1 MSGGSHYPY
10 TLQPNQH
17 SYYPS
22 YTSAPDHH
30 HINSAL
36 NQDPN
41 AYPFYQHGNRN
52 GSHCSANFHPS
63 SFPQQPGFQQNNNN
77 DPSYNSGFF
86 AGNNQYNHS
95 LQSNP
100 QQYNFPVTSGY
111 SWNAAQPGAG
121 LENLLPNFPAHTT
134 HQPLSNNA
142 AQYLQPGQWPQHAGT
157 PTWIDNPA
165 QSLSPQPAF
174 AHNQQHQQQ
183 HQQQQQQNFYSASA
197 ARLPLKQENG
207 LDSVSTPA
215 FHSIDS
221 NDPSPQNSG
230 IHIKLKKRTLN
241 AHETSSGGRQAQAQ
255 LQIEPPSNM
264 VGGRPSRAAAAAA
277 SANINHVYSD
287 TPNSRSLR
295 GRQVKQQPRSEEDY
309 EEEVSASQQPA
320 TPPLKRHDDRD
331 DDDDKDDDDS
341 EQESSED
348 EQEYDDADNYVDNY
362 DHVVQPKTKKRTQSR
377 RSSTK
382 EEERPRSN
390 NETKGKQKE
399 TTIPAPSRSTRITR
413 SSSQP
418 LVAQD
423 THGITGKRGSR
434 AKDTGETK
442 DQNRAKDKAP
452 SKQAEH
458 GRAARSN
465 TAQPPKKGKAKPQAT
480 YQATRRSSRLLG
492 DSQPESSQELT
503 DTQAI
508 IPRLTVKIG
517 IRQRANEQIQKRGRQ
532 SDADEQD
539 DEDEDAQ
546 ADEDAEG
553 EQDHVVKEQDEHHE
567 PEPILSK
574 SRSGRIRR
582 QKVDN
587 MAESEDSENLAGDD
601 NDDDEDE
608 QVVRSTRR
616 TSARLNTN
624 ALDGFVAADD
634 DEEEDDEGEYGS
646 KRSTRSSGRLRRGGG
661 GSNTNRLAEMA
672 AKKRA
677 ANGRSKSGRRKPRD
691 EEYEGEGDET
701 PEEEHVSGA
710 EDDPLDI
717 HSDEPEGSQG
727 KSYSLRQRKKV
738 NYSLVPPP
746 PSPPRDGFGRP
757 VRNSRGRSAYG
768 SYDLEPP
775 GDGVGFG
782 SGAPGPSLPMPFP
795 GRGKKGKEGWDA
807 LPSSMTG
814 KDYARIFGDPIDSS
828 DDELQNNAFRKP
840 GAPAPLGGGAAGGLL
855 GADGASGAGGPPG
868 GLTGS
873 GGTDS
878 FGRIKKSGD
887 PLADVDPLGVD
898 MNVDFDSVGGLDG
911 HIQQL
916 KEMVMLPLL
925 YPEVFQRF
933 KVTPPRGVLF
943 HGPPG
948 TGKTLVARAL
958 AASCSTD
965 GQQVSFFMRK
975 GADCLSKWVGEAE
988 RQLRL
993 LFEEARNSQPSIIFF
1008 DEIDGLAPV
1017 RSSKQDQIHASIV
1030 STMLALMDGMDGRG
1044 QVVVIGATN
1053 RPDSVDPALRR
1064 PGRFDREFY
1073 FPLPS
1078 LEARRSIINIH
1089 TSKWEPPLDDDFK
1102 ATLAEVTKGYGGADL
1117 RALCTEAA
1125 LNAVQRRY
1133 PQIYSTTDR
1142 LLLDPASI
1150 QVDAKDFMMS
1160 VNKIVPSSARASGSA
1175 AAPLPERLASLLGAV
1190 VQDAISVLDRILPPV
1205 SKRNPLEEALW
1216 EDDTFVPKGLTSGL
1230 SAADMLAGDRGF
1242 GREMLLQSFEAQ
1254 RVYRPRM
1261 LVYGDVGMGQGAV
1274 GAALLQHLEG
1284 YHVQSLDIATLLGDS
1299 ARTPEAAII
1308 QLFVEAKRHKP
1319 SVLYIPGIVHW
1330 SRSVSESVKTTFK
1343 ALLDGLTDADPVMLL
1358 GIAEA
1363 PLDELDDEVHSW
1375 FNFLDDD
1382 IVEIPRPDE
1391 ESRRD
1396 FFKEIFD
1403 HVIRPPT
1410 EFPDA
1415 LPRRKRVLE
1424 ELPKAP
1430 PRPPRKLTQAEL
1442 QQQADSDTKLLEHLK
1457 FRLGPVLAEL
1467 RKKFKKFTRDVWD
1480 EYNLRELTQQFAWQR
1495 EKGKITVELRYYRP
1509 NMAAQPTPIEVNDDA
1524 EMLETE
1530 ADIAAKRGIT
1540 AAQFMGPIANSITEV
1555 EDEQPAE
1562 AGDAAEA
1569 GATAENGDV
1578 EMSNDDRVAAPANGT
1593 NGIVPG
1599 AHGAE
1604 GAETDAGV
1612 LIPPPSSQPNGTNGV
1627 DASTTE
1633 SAAADTSASDP
1644 MADTSIV
1651 SGPTNGTTTIN
1662 DEYIT
1667 RNMPI
1672 WTTNLEKMQK
1682 RLYYNGYLSCS
1693 AFLEDIQKIVENA
1706 EEAAEVDQDR
1716 VFRAHQMRNLAIIL
1730 MDQYIDAGFR
1740 EECDRMALRQ
1750 MAREQEAKE
1759 ATEKAKQSA
1768 EEAAAKKAESAK
1780 GERASAR
1787 IAGKEPESAGLES
1800 VGGER
1805 GSKRQRNVSAQQQQ
1819 GSSATP
1825 NAQGGATAASAT
1837 VEGSSS
1843 DPSTTVNAPASEGN
1857 GEEEARKR
1865 ARLTSSSQPSST
1877 VTTQSPSAPA
1887 PEPQPQP
1894 QPQAEPEPE
1903 PEPHPPLT
1911 YVREEYTHLCQ
1922 TIVRDT
1928 ASYNVDQL
1936 SRLRAACF
1944 NAIWSHR
1951 SDWNRD
1957 ELIGRLI
1964 EINDKSKRAVE
1975 RERNAKAKAKAKD
1988 DAEARFR
1995 GSTY

>member
-1 MSGGSHYPY
+1 MF
-10 TLQPNQH
+10 L
-17 SYYPS
+17 
-22 YTSAPDHH
+22 
-30 HINSAL
+30 
-36 NQDPN
+36 
-41 AYPFYQHGNRN
+41 
-52 GSHCSANFHPS
+52 
-63 SFPQQPGFQQNNNN
+63 
-77 DPSYNSGFF
+77 GFF
-86 AGNNQYNHS
+86 DILLTL
-95 LQSNP
+95 LQ
-100 QQYNFPVTSGY
+100 
-111 SWNAAQPGAG
+111 
-121 LENLLPNFPAHTT
+121 
-134 HQPLSNNA
+134 
-142 AQYLQPGQWPQHAGT
+142 
-157 PTWIDNPA
+157 
-165 QSLSPQPAF
+165 
-174 AHNQQHQQQ
+174 
-183 HQQQQQQNFYSASA
+183 
-197 ARLPLKQENG
+197 
-207 LDSVSTPA
+207 
-215 FHSIDS
+215 
-221 NDPSPQNSG
+221 
-230 IHIKLKKRTLN
+230 
-241 AHETSSGGRQAQAQ
+241 
-255 LQIEPPSNM
+255 
-264 VGGRPSRAAAAAA
+264 
-277 SANINHVYSD
+277 
-287 TPNSRSLR
+287 
-295 GRQVKQQPRSEEDY
+295 
-309 EEEVSASQQPA
+309 
-320 TPPLKRHDDRD
+320 
-331 DDDDKDDDDS
+331 
-341 EQESSED
+341 
-348 EQEYDDADNYVDNY
+348 
-362 DHVVQPKTKKRTQSR
+362 
-377 RSSTK
+377 
-382 EEERPRSN
+382 
-390 NETKGKQKE
+390 
-399 TTIPAPSRSTRITR
+399 
-413 SSSQP
+413 
-418 LVAQD
+418 
-423 THGITGKRGSR
+423 
-434 AKDTGETK
+434 
-442 DQNRAKDKAP
+442 
-452 SKQAEH
+452 
-458 GRAARSN
+458 
-465 TAQPPKKGKAKPQAT
+465 
-480 YQATRRSSRLLG
+480 
-492 DSQPESSQELT
+492 
-503 DTQAI
+503 
-508 IPRLTVKIG
+508 
-517 IRQRANEQIQKRGRQ
+517 
-532 SDADEQD
+532 DADEQD

-582 QKVDN
+582 QKVDS

-677 ANGRSKSGRRKPRD
+677 ANGRSKFGRRKPRD

-828 DDELQNNAFRKP
+828 DDELQNNALRKP

-855 GADGASGAGGPPG
+855 GADGAGGAGGPPG

-1102 ATLAEVTKGYGGADL
+1102 ARLAEVTKGYGGADL

-1160 VNKIVPSSARASGSA
+1160 VNKIVPSSARASASA

-1391 ESRRD
+1391 ASRRD

-1480 EYNLRELTQQFAWQR
+1480 EYNLRELTQQFAWKR

-1524 EMLETE
+1524 DMLETE

-1540 AAQFMGPIANSITEV
+1540 AAQFMGPTANSITEV

-1562 AGDAAEA
+1562 ASDAAEA

-1578 EMSNDDRVAAPANGT
+1578 EMSNDDGVAAPANGT

-1599 AHGAE
+1599 THGAE
-1604 GAETDAGV
+1604 GAETDAGA

-1805 GSKRQRNVSAQQQQ
+1805 GSKRQRSVSAQQQQ
-1819 GSSATP
+1819 GSSATL
-1825 NAQGGATAASAT
+1825 NAQEGATAASAT

-1865 ARLTSSSQPSST
+1865 ARLTSPSQPSST

-1887 PEPQPQP
+1887 PAPAPEPQPQA
-1894 QPQAEPEPE
+1894 QAEPEPE

-1911 YVREEYTHLCQ
+1911 YVRKEYTHLCQ
-1922 TIVRDT
+1922 AIVRDT

-1951 SDWNRD
+1951 SDWSRD

-1975 RERNAKAKAKAKD
+1975 RERNAKAKAKD

-1995 GSTY
+1995 GSMY